1 MAVYVSPNIQESNTQ
16 GMMSPKAT
24 ELEGQKLK
32 ENPCLSVSKKK
43 KMLWTDT
50 YIP

>member
-1 MAVYVSPNIQESNTQ
+1 MAVYVSPNIHESNTQ
-16 GMMSPKAT
+16 GMMTPKAT

-32 ENPCLSVSKKK
+32 ENHVFLSLN
-43 KMLWTDT
+43 KMLRTDT